1 MTVDQL
7 KDERNK
13 ARALARQTTIRINR
27 LLAANGEA
35 SDGDYVSLT
44 VFDQVFADGFPR
56 YSYKDEYVTAEQA
69 QRLNGWFKKL
79 ELTEE
84 RLSALVMML
93 QHDSYF
99 KASPTRRRVLAR
111 LPEYLTQSDSLMN
124 VYYPGEE
131 L

>member
-1 MTVDQL
+1 MSLEEL
-7 KDERNK
+7 KDERNR
-13 ARALARQTTIRINR
+13 ARALARQATIRINR
-27 LLAANGEA
+27 KLAEQGVAA
-35 SDGDYVSLT
+35 DDAYVSLA

-56 YSYKDEYVTAEQA
+56 YAYEFVTPEQA

-79 ELTEE
+79 ELTED

-93 QHDSYF
+93 QHDGYF
-99 KASPTRRRVLAR
+99 KQMPTRQRVLSR
-111 LPEYLTQSDSLMN
+111 LEQYLKQSDGLMN